1 MSQSLQ
7 HIEARVAELEAVI
20 IANGG
25 ELPPGSDLERAWNE
39 AQTALIQKVDNYAEY
54 MMSLDVKEEAIDDA
68 IRRLKAKK
76 AAICNHKSRLEK
88 FADWVLGE
96 RKALQGDAWA
106 IKRVKNPPKVEIL
119 EEFKVRLYAPECVD
133 RVALDEPYEVTLDP
147 DGSGSKVWL
156 LKVSKN
162 KLKERLKD
170 GAHIDGAV
178 LTQGHRIEV
187 R

>member
-1 MSQSLQ
+1 MNESLQ
-7 HIEARVAELEAVI
+7 QIEARVAELEAVI

-54 MMSLDVKEEAIDDA
+54 MMSLDVKEEAIDEA

-76 AAICNHKSRLEK
+76 AAVCNHKSRLEK

-96 RKALQGDAWA
+96 RKALQGDAWS
-106 IKRVKNPPKVEIL
+106 IKRVKNPERVEII

-133 RVALDEPYEVTLDP
+133 RVPLEEPYEVVMDEN
-147 DGSGSKVWL
+147 GGAKVNL
-156 LKVSKN
+156 LKVNKN
-162 KLKERLKD
+162 KLKDRLKD
-170 GAHIDGAV
+170 GANIDGAV
-178 LTQGHRIEV
+178 LNQGHRIEV
-187 R
+187 K